1 MSTTQNLEELKKK
14 LEKKGEQELKALQ
27 KQKGIIPPG
36 QDLLNIINKGADEF
50 KTQAGRAMTYGEMRE
65 MYG

>member
-27 KQKGIIPPG
+27 KQGIIPPG